1 MDFPYWTL
9 LIFFIFS
16 VLWLSEGIHQ
26 FLPVSSLSVHCVLSI
41 VSCLC
46 LLACFPRGLG
56 GISQQME
63 NTALRSMAEEHSL
76 CCWYFIKTYETAVS
90 HYLCQFLSWVC
101 HSAFMWIS
109 ETPAATAEGESWVLK
124 RFNVFEAIHSSC
136 LIFLSPIPAGVHRYD
151 SLIFL
156 SSGFVFLS
164 SAHWQCSP
172 YCFPASIF

>member
-16 VLWLSEGIHQ
+16 VLWLSEHIHQ
-26 FLPVSSLSVHCVLSI
+26 FLPVRSLSVHCVLSI
-41 VSCLC
+41 VSCFC
-46 LLACFPRGLG
+46 LLACFPWGLG

-63 NTALRSMAEEHSL
+63 NTALQSMAV
-76 CCWYFIKTYETAVS
+76 CCWYFIKTYQTAAS

-109 ETPAATAEGESWVLK
+109 ETPAATAEGELWVLR

-136 LIFLSPIPAGVHRYD
+136 LIFLSPFPAGVH
-151 SLIFL
+151 LNFL
-156 SSGFVFLS
+156 
-164 SAHWQCSP
+164 H
-172 YCFPASIF
+172 FPFALLF